1 MMLTDIFSAFDPAT
15 SFIYSRLPLSL
26 FWLLNFTILFFLHG
40 SFWLSSNRLFWMISL
55 PSDFI
60 TNQVT
65 QTLGFHIKGFATTV
79 TPLFLILITLNLTG
93 IIPYVFRTTT
103 HLIFTF
109 CFGLPLWLALII
121 SSLTHA
127 PKAFAAGLLPTGAPD
142 WLSPPLVLIETLR
155 TLVRPITL
163 SFRLAANLRAGHI
176 ILGLVGI
183 YSACALFSSISAA
196 FLIFIQVGYTMFE
209 FGICLVQAYIFC
221 LLLSLYA
228 DDHPAH

>member
-15 SFIYSRLPLSL
+15 SFVYSQLPFSL
-26 FWLLNFTILFFLHG
+26 FWLLNFSILAFLHS
-40 SFWLSSNRLFWMISL
+40 SFWVSSNRVFWLTSF
-55 PSDFI
+55 PSDFM

-65 QTLGFHIKGFATTV
+65 QTLGFHIKGFATIV
-79 TPLFLILITLNLTG
+79 TPLFLILISLNLVG

-121 SSLTHA
+121 SSVTHA
-127 PKAFAAGLLPTGAPD
+127 PKALAAGLLPTGAPD
-142 WLSPPLVLIETLR
+142 WLRPPLVLVETLR

-163 SFRLAANLRAGHI
+163 SFRLAANIRAGHI

-183 YSACALFSSISAA
+183 YSACALFSSWSAI
-196 FLIFIQVGYTMFE
+196 LLVIIQVGYTIFE

-221 LLLSLYA
+221 LLLSLYS